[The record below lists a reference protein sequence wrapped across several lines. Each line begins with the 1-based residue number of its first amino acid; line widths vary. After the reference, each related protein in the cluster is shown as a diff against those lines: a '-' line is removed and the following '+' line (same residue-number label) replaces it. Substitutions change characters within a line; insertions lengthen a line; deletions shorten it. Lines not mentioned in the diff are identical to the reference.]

1 MATILWVSQE
11 GNQGLSDVRD
21 LAENGFAVVTANDGY
36 HALRCIEARNVDALV
51 VSSSLPDIAVDELA
65 RYLKLHQPGT
75 PVVMLAPARLSAKQ
89 RMREIDATIPR
100 RRVASQLVPTLKSLL
115 RVGKVRKIGSAS
127 DVPISAPA
135 ASGL

>member
-11 GNQGLSDVRD
+11 GNPGFSDAHD
-21 LAENGFAVVTANDGY
+21 LAESGFAVVTASDGY

-75 PVVMLAPARLSAKQ
+75 PVVMLAPAPLSAKQ

-100 RRVASQLVPTLKSLL
+100 RRTGSQLVPTLKALL
-115 RVGKVRKIGSAS
+115 RLGKVRKISSAS
-127 DVPISAPA
+127 QVPISAPV
-135 ASGL
+135 ASSL

>member
-11 GNQGLSDVRD
+11 GNQGFSDVRD

-51 VSSSLPDIAVDELA
+51 VSSTLPDIAIDELA

-75 PVVMLAPARLSAKQ
+75 PVVMLSPGRLSAKE

-100 RRVASQLVPTLKSLL
+100 RRAGSELVPTLKALL
-115 RVGKVRKIGSAS
+115 RVGKVRKISS
-127 DVPISAPA
+127 SSNVPIGAPIP
-135 ASGL
+135 SSL